1 MGNTDIEREKEADS
15 RRIVCAVE
23 LGWRIAYF
31 YSDLKHPMH
40 DAHGEVSVPPC
51 LPAVETLPNSDQVEL
66 HVRAAARLA
75 SRLNLDSQANAIAE
89 LAAAAYAAAKR
100 PEQRADVRERI
111 GALHKSLIKE
121 LWATR
126 EGEGKAY
133 ELGSSL
139 FDTWNRMRLAATQGD
154 ARTLDE
160 WHAVFRKERIER
172 IKVLLDDLQTRLD
185 PAAVE
190 VVKDH
195 LDRWHK
201 RVMHVLKTDATKP
214 LLDDRALAELRKQA
228 LIWRQLV
235 TRDKEPEAYLQRKQR
250 ARVRHEFNGL
260 MWRSLIRWPT
270 FVGALICAGVVFAL
284 YRKVLDPSEMKRTLL
299 PILGAL
305 GVTQASLIVVARD
318 RLNVWA
324 GLLWN
329 RALTKVVFDVTCGA
343 DAAFSTGGKTGAVA
357 RPAKAAVRRLQGR
370 PWGAVGSPIESGAE
384 S

>member
-1 MGNTDIEREKEADS
+1 MESTDIEREKEEES

-31 YSDLKHPMH
+31 YADLEHPMH
-40 DAHGEVSVPPC
+40 DPVGEVSVPPC
-51 LPAVETLPNSDQVEL
+51 LPAVETLSNNDQVEL

-75 SRLNLDSQANAIAE
+75 GRLDLGSHADEIAE
-89 LAAAAYAAAKR
+89 LAAAAHAAER

-111 GALHKSLIKE
+111 SALHKALIKE

-154 ARTLDE
+154 ARRLDE
-160 WHAVFRKERIER
+160 WRAVFEKDRIER

-201 RVMHVLKTDATKP
+201 RVTHALKTGATKP
-214 LLDDRALAELRKQA
+214 LLQDRALAEIRKQA

-235 TRDKEPEAYLQRKQR
+235 TRDKEPEAYLQRKDR
-250 ARVRHEFNGL
+250 ARVRHEFNRL

-270 FVGALICAGVVFAL
+270 FVGALICTGVVFAL
-284 YRKVLDPSEMKRTLL
+284 YRKVLDPSEMKKTLL

-305 GVTQASLIVVARD
+305 GVTQASLIVLARE
-318 RLNVWA
+318 RLNVWSV
-324 GLLWN
+324 LLWN
-329 RALTKVVFDVTCGA
+329 RALTKVVFQVTCRA
-343 DAAFSTGGKTGAVA
+343 DAAFSTGGKAGALA
-357 RPAKAAVRRLQGR
+357 APAKAALGRLPGR
-370 PWGAVGSPIESGAE
+370 SAGAGAL
-384 S
+384 SA